1 MTQTMKRWE
10 MSEIGRHALELR
22 EARIPEPGPGEVL
35 VKVAAV
41 SLNYRDK
48 LVIEG
53 GMGLPLEFP
62 FTPGSDFAGTAVA
75 LGENVTRVVEGERV
89 IATFAPGWIDGPP
102 LGDARTPPYRTLG
115 GVHPGV
121 LAEYVAF
128 PQEWLVRAPETLSDA
143 EASTLPCAGLT
154 AWFGL
159 VEKGRLHAGERV
171 LVEGTGGVA
180 LFALQIA
187 KAHGAQ
193 AIVVSGSADKLERA
207 KALGADHGINR
218 TTQDWVEAVYGL
230 TGDYGVDHI
239 VELVGGPHLA
249 KAVQAAAIN
258 GKIYQIGVMEGFE
271 VAAPAGPLMLK
282 NIEVHGIGVGH
293 RRALEDLVAATERAG
308 IKPVI
313 DTRYPFSELSA
324 ALDHL
329 DRGPFGK
336 IVVDLEGR

>member
-10 MSEIGRHALELR
+10 MNEIGRDGLELR
-22 EARIPEPGPGEVL
+22 ETPVPRPRPGEVL

-62 FTPGSDFAGTAVA
+62 FTPGSDFAGTVVA
-75 LGENVTRVVEGERV
+75 LGENVSRVSKGERV

-115 GVHPGV
+115 GVYPGV
-121 LAEYVAF
+121 LSEYVTF
-128 PQEWLVRAPETLSDA
+128 PEGWLVRAPATLSDA
-143 EASTLPCAGLT
+143 EASTLPCAALT

-159 VEKGRLHAGERV
+159 VEKGKLHAGETV
-171 LVEGTGGVA
+171 LIEGTGGVA
-180 LFALQIA
+180 LFGLQIA
-187 KAHGAQ
+187 KAHGAR
-193 AIVVSGSADKLERA
+193 AIVVSGSAEKLERV

-218 TTQDWVEAVYGL
+218 TAEDWVEAVL
-230 TGDYGVDHI
+230 RITGDRGVEHI
-239 VELVGGPHLA
+239 VELVGGPHVA
-249 KAVQAAAIN
+249 KAVQAAAIDGN
-258 GKIYQIGVMEGFE
+258 IYQIGVMEGFD

-282 NIEVHGIGVGH
+282 NVTIHGIGVGH
-293 RRALEDLVAATERAG
+293 RRALEDLVTAVDRAG

-313 DTRYPFSELSA
+313 DARYPLADLSK

-336 IVVDLEGR
+336 IVVDVEGR